1 MQHPAA
7 ARAAFYLQIGL
18 RSFAGGNAAAAL
30 SRLRDC
36 EAALLAQQAAEPDS
50 AALATQLGAVC
61 GSQVSC
67 LRRFVS
73 IPAMFAVCNGLLTV

>member
-1 MQHPAA
+1 VVQHPAA

-61 GSQVSC
+61 GSQVRSC
-67 LRRFVS
+67 GDMCPFLQCS
-73 IPAMFAVCNGLLTV
+73 LSATVCDC